1 MTYEW
6 HHAPTNRRQHWLYA
20 APPHTVSKA
29 IGLVYEVN
37 PESFSVY
44 GEDYAKN
51 PYARVFL
58 GIMPTLE
65 EAKDLLV
72 TVTASQKI

>member
-6 HHAPTNRRQHWLYA
+6 YKDNVQRQHWLWA
-20 APPHTVSKA
+20 DNKTV
-29 IGLVYEVN
+29 GLVYEVN
-37 PESFSVY
+37 PTSFSVY

-65 EAKDLLV
+65 EAKDLLL
-72 TVTASQKI
+72 TITASQNI